1 MATIVFWE
9 VARVRRILSLFLL
22 ALLLCGLVFSF
33 SSCGR
38 IGKTNLV
45 EIRVRDFGSIVVE
58 LYPDVAPITVEN
70 FKNLVASGFYEESIF
85 HRIIEDFMIQGGI
98 SAKGETAEP
107 IYGEFA
113 ANGYDNGLLHT
124 RGVISMARTSFP
136 NSASSQF
143 FIVQRDKPH
152 LDGYY
157 AAFGRVISGMEV
169 VDAIA
174 AVDTDSGNYPETEVV
189 IEKIVFLKEK

>member
-1 MATIVFWE
+1 MRKLISGVLLVF
-9 VARVRRILSLFLL
+9 
-22 ALLLCGLVFSF
+22 LLCGLVVCFG
-33 SSCGR
+33 SCGKVE
-38 IGKTNLV
+38 KTNLV

-70 FKNLVASGFYEESIF
+70 FKDLVAKGFYEESIF
-85 HRIIEDFMIQGGI
+85 HRIIEGFMIQGGM
-98 SAKGETAEP
+98 SATGEKTAP

-113 ANGYDNGLLHT
+113 ANGYPNRLPHT
-124 RGVISMARTSFP
+124 RGVISMARTNFP
-136 NSASSQF
+136 NSATSQF
-143 FIVQRDKPH
+143 FIVHETSPH

-157 AAFGRVISGMEV
+157 AAFGRVVSGIEV

-174 AVDTDSGNYPETEVV
+174 AVETDSGDYPETEVV